1 MQRTTTLQKFLL
13 ISLLVLLSTSQ
24 AGIVS
29 AGTNVWTS
37 NGPDQTTVQLQ
48 PWHVATYGSDMTGDG
63 SEANPFATIQHGIDV
78 ASNGDT
84 VLVHPG
90 VYKENINF
98 TGKNITVGS
107 LLVTTGDEDYILQ
120 TVIDGNRNDHVVTFA
135 SGEAATARLSGFTIT
150 NGYAHG
156 TSSPGYHGGGVFCL
170 NANPTLTH
178 LKVSGNEAAQHGGGL
193 YFGHCSPTIQDVI
206 VTDNLAGSGGGGIRY
221 SYGSVSL
228 ENVMVAHNSTRGD
241 GAGAGIHFY
250 HADGTVR
257 NALVA
262 DNSGGAKGG
271 GLFFDGCSPT
281 FMNVTVVGNW
291 TAGYGGGLNVS
302 YMSQPT
308 LVNSIVWG
316 NSPEQIYFDTD
327 WWGEAVT
334 IEYSDLQGGEAGIVT
349 NGHGPVYWGNGNLDT
364 YPRFVHAGLGNYRLT
379 DTSPCIGAGKAAGA
393 PSTDIEGNPRPHPA
407 GSNPDM
413 GAHEH
418 PFGSPETPSTFKL
431 YLPVVSKATPFEWFV
446 TPGVALRTS
455 RSWHTAT
462 RLTDG
467 RILLV
472 GGSGAPDQYLADVEL
487 YDPAIGQT
495 SPVAP
500 LHTPRHDHSATLLP
514 DGRVLVVGGYS
525 LPQQWLR
532 DAEVYDPAT
541 DTWTV
546 VPPRYSHGCSHSATL
561 MKDGRVLVVGG
572 AVACCLGTE
581 RVEIFNPQTNA
592 WTEARPLES
601 TLGGH
606 TAQLLDDGRVLVAGG
621 SGPND
626 APSAG
631 GAALLYEPQTDTWT
645 TTGPMVKPRCY
656 GQSARL
662 PDGRVLVAGG
672 LALEDKPFPKIS
684 TSAEIYD
691 PISNTW
697 TVAADL
703 AQARYSYDD
712 DLVLLPGGQVLAV
725 GGARDWYW
733 TGNSFVRE
741 IERYDPAANEWRT
754 VGELPRPRAEA
765 SATLLPDGRVWL
777 AGGRTDTTYFS
788 DTWLIGPRTTI
799 RGDRGQLSGTAQQ

>member
-1 MQRTTTLQKFLL
+1 MPRTTTLQKVLL
-13 ISLLVLLSTSQ
+13 ISLLVLWSTSQ
-24 AGIVS
+24 ASFVR
-29 AGTNVWTS
+29 AHVTAV
-37 NGPDQTTVQLQ
+37 QTTTAQALQ
-48 PWHVATYGSDMTGDG
+48 TWHVATYGSDITGDG
-63 SEANPFATIQHGIDV
+63 SEANPFATVQHGIDV

-98 TGKNITVGS
+98 KGKNIIVAS
-107 LLVTTGDEDYILQ
+107 LLVTTGDEGYILQ
-120 TVIDGNRNDHVVTFA
+120 TVIDGRRNDHVVTFA
-135 SGEAATARLSGFTIT
+135 NGEAATARLSGFTIT
-150 NGYAHG
+150 NGYGHG

-170 NANPTLTH
+170 NSNPTLTH
-178 LKVSGNEAAQHGGGL
+178 LKVSGNEAAQEGGGL
-193 YFGHCSPTIQDVI
+193 YFGHCSSTIQDVI
-206 VTDNLAGSGGGGIRY
+206 VTNNLAGSGGGGIRY

-228 ENVMVAHNSTRGD
+228 ENVVVAHNSARGR

-291 TAGYGGGLNVS
+291 TAGHGGGLNVS

-364 YPRFVHAGLGNYRLT
+364 SPRFVHAGLGNYRLA

-393 PSTDIEGNPRPHPA
+393 PITDIEDNPRPNPA

-413 GAHEH
+413 GAYEH

-431 YLPVVSKATPFEWFV
+431 YLPVVSKATPFEWLV

-462 RLTDG
+462 RLADG

-472 GGSGAPDQYLADVEL
+472 GGSGAPDQHLADVEL

-495 SPVAP
+495 SRVAP

-525 LPQQWLR
+525 LPQQWLH

-546 VPPRYSHGCSHSATL
+546 VPPRYSHGVSHSATL
-561 MKDGRVLVVGG
+561 MKDGRILVVGG

-592 WTEARPLES
+592 WTEARPLEFQR
-601 TLGGH
+601 GGH

-621 SGPND
+621 DSEQGVPLT
-626 APSAG
+626 G
-631 GAALLYEPQTDTWT
+631 GDALLYDPQTDTWT
-645 TTGPMVKPRCY
+645 ATGPMVKPRY
-656 GQSARL
+656 FGQSARL

-672 LALEDKPFPKIS
+672 LALEDKPIPKIS

-697 TVAADL
+697 TAAADL
-703 AQARYSYDD
+703 AQARCRY

-733 TGNSFVRE
+733 TENSFVRE
-741 IERYDPAANEWRT
+741 IERYDPVANEWRI
-754 VGELPRPRAEA
+754 VGELPRPRTGA

-799 RGDRGQLSGTAQQ
+799 RGDRGQPSGTAQQ